1 MEDSKLNK
9 DKLPKKKVKII
20 SFSTNQE
27 NLSPQQIIIKY
38 FSAINYN
45 QKVPLEKP
53 LVQYEREMHF
63 MKIEVK
69 FLCIEILID
78 DEVDQK
84 QFVTLCRK
92 AQTFMFF
99 IDLEFEDSYKNLERI
114 INFIRNKIDPD
125 NKIFIYGIYRNK
137 NNIQK
142 NLSNLN
148 DYLDD
153 QHIFYDYSEVDLN
166 DTNTLIKIFDFIVM
180 EGVNNIKEI
189 KNSIIEEDNQNY
201 FSSCSVI

>member
-1 MEDSKLNK
+1 MEDSKLHQ
-9 DKLPKKKVKII
+9 DKLPKKIVKII
-20 SFSTNQE
+20 SFTTNQE
-27 NLSPQQIIIKY
+27 NLSPQKIIIKY

-45 QKVPLEKP
+45 QKVPLEKH

-63 MKIEVK
+63 MKINVK

-84 QFVTLCRK
+84 QFVVLCRK

-99 IDLEFEDSYKNLERI
+99 IDLEYEDSYKNLEII

-125 NKIFIYGIYRNK
+125 NKIFIYGIYSNK
-137 NNIQK
+137 DKIQK

-153 QHIFYDYSEVDLN
+153 QKIFYDYSEVDLN

-189 KNSIIEEDNQNY
+189 TNSNIEDYPKEH
-201 FSSCSVI
+201 SSCSII

>member
-1 MEDSKLNK
+1 
-9 DKLPKKKVKII
+9 
-20 SFSTNQE
+20 
-27 NLSPQQIIIKY
+27 
-38 FSAINYN
+38 
-45 QKVPLEKP
+45 
-53 LVQYEREMHF
+53 